1 MTEDHPPTINLRNER
16 NSSSPSSGEMA
27 ADETEFV
34 FNDTCIDPW
43 QENASVSCSYHASD
57 NIYEEI
63 SFYVYLY
70 KVTTPVLFALII
82 LTGLVGNSLVIF
94 VTLTQQKMRTSVNLF
109 LLNLA
114 FSDLTFLVICVP
126 FMAYHYA
133 AENWLIGEA
142 ACKLSQY
149 ILYVTVY
156 VTAYTLVSI
165 SVARF
170 LHIVCAQR
178 EVRTRGFIGGL
189 VGAIWVAMLTVNVP
203 ILLIYRVKQFPPGI
217 AAEPYYYCGMD
228 APEVHG
234 RRLFLSFFVLT
245 YLAPL
250 TTIATMY
257 LLILR
262 YLNRKQRRSSIRLQ
276 RKATTTS
283 TVGEAGTRSGRAT
296 RRNSHAT
303 RISIAIVVVFGM
315 CWLPLNIHLLIAY
328 YGVQPASRSY
338 EVFRLLCHVFAYSN
352 SCMNPFIYHYVSTD
366 FRQSLR
372 NMLPTCF
379 RRSRTELWQP
389 ETVLRYMTRQGE
401 TREWTQ

>member
-1 MTEDHPPTINLRNER
+1 
-16 NSSSPSSGEMA
+16 MA
-27 ADETEFV
+27 ADQSEIPL
-34 FNDTCIDPW
+34 NDTCIDPSLG
-43 QENASVSCSYHASD
+43 NASIPFIFSD
-57 NIYEEI
+57 IGDADI

-70 KVTTPVLFALII
+70 KVTTPVLFALIM

-114 FSDLTFLVICVP
+114 FSDLTFLVVCVP

-142 ACKLSQY
+142 ACKLAQY
-149 ILYVTVY
+149 LLYVTVY
-156 VTAYTLVSI
+156 VTVYTLVSI

-170 LHIVCAQR
+170 LHIVCAYR
-178 EVRTRGFIGGL
+178 EVRTRKFIAGL
-189 VGAIWVAMLTVNVP
+189 IGAIWITMLTVNVP
-203 ILLIYRVKQFPPGI
+203 ILLIYRVKEVSLGI
-217 AAEPYYYCGMD
+217 AAEPYFYCGMD
-228 APEVHG
+228 AHEIHG
-234 RRLFLSFFVLT
+234 RRLFLSFFILT

-262 YLNRKQRRSSIRLQ
+262 YLNRKQRRSSLRLQ
-276 RKATTTS
+276 RQSTTTS
-283 TVGEAGTRSGRAT
+283 TTGEASTGSGSAT
-296 RRNSHAT
+296 RRNSYAT
-303 RISIAIVVVFGM
+303 RISIAIVVVFGL
-315 CWLPLNIHLLIAY
+315 CWLPLDIHLLMAY
-328 YGVQPASRSY
+328 YGVQPQSRSY
-338 EVFRLLCHVFAYSN
+338 EVFRLLCHVLAYSN

-372 NMLPTCF
+372 NLMCF
-379 RRSRTELWQP
+379 GRSRTGLWQP
-389 ETVLRYMTRQGE
+389 DTVLRYLTRQGE

>member
-1 MTEDHPPTINLRNER
+1 M
-16 NSSSPSSGEMA
+16 
-27 ADETEFV
+27 
-34 FNDTCIDPW
+34 
-43 QENASVSCSYHASD
+43 
-57 NIYEEI
+57 
-63 SFYVYLY
+63 
-70 KVTTPVLFALII
+70 
-82 LTGLVGNSLVIF
+82 LTGLVGNSLVIV

-114 FSDLTFLVICVP
+114 FSDLTFLVVCVP

-156 VTAYTLVSI
+156 VTVYTLVSI

-170 LHIVCAQR
+170 LHIVCAYR
-178 EVRTRGFIGGL
+178 EVRTRGFIAGL
-189 VGAIWVAMLTVNVP
+189 VGAIWVTMLTVNVP
-203 ILLIYRVKQFPPGI
+203 ILLIYRVKEFPSDI
-217 AAEPYYYCGMD
+217 AAEPYYYCGME
-228 APEVHG
+228 APQIHG

-262 YLNRKQRRSSIRLQ
+262 YLNRKQRRSSLRLQ
-276 RKATTTS
+276 RKSTMTSTMTGEGTTTGNGS
-283 TVGEAGTRSGRAT
+283 SAT
-296 RRNSHAT
+296 RRNNYAT

-315 CWLPLNIHLLIAY
+315 CWLPLNVHLLIAY
-328 YGVQPASRSY
+328 YGVQPVSRTY

-372 NMLPTCF
+372 NLLPACF
-379 RRSRTELWQP
+379 RRSRTEMWQP
-389 ETVLRYMTRQGE
+389 DTVLRYLTRQGD